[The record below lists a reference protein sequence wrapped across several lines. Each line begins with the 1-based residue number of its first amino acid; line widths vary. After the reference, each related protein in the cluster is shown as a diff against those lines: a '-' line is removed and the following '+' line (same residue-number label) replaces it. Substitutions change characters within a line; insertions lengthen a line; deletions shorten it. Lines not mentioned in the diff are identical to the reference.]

1 MNAKPNKTNFDFYSY
16 TVEMLL
22 FFLTVCQ
29 KKNEK
34 IVIALKILLHNQM
47 KCVLSDRCL
56 ESTLINVPV

>member
-29 KKNEK
+29 KKKEK